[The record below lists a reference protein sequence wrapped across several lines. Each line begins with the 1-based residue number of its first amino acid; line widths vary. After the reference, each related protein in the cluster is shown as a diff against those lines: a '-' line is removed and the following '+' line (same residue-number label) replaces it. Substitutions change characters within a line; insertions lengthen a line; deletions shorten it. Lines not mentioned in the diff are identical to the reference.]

1 MKNRYIKFLGGALL
15 STTILSGCSDTFLE
29 DKKNYDNVNEGI
41 YNYYEGAN
49 ARVSDVY
56 SWCLPTTV
64 SGDTWNYPSNG
75 SADNQSKSTEEYSG
89 FGSFVNPDA
98 EMNVMNG
105 TIVPDYFH
113 NQSNNIQA
121 AVWGRIR
128 NINDVIRGINGG
140 SLSQE
145 KKDELLGQVY
155 FFRAWCYYQ
164 MVKWYG
170 GVPIVKE
177 VLEPLPEN
185 STSRSS
191 AKECI
196 EFMIEDLNT
205 AAEMLKASTADGGW
219 RSGND
224 WGRVTTGTALAL
236 KGRVLLLWCSP
247 LFNRTNDQQRWQK
260 AYEVMIDDLETIKH
274 CGYGLYQSGSN
285 INGSDFAA
293 MFTQA
298 GKNPEAVFLTLYNT
312 IQSGDTQKNNTWER
326 SIRPKNAT
334 GSGLAPSA
342 MLVDLFPMADG
353 KLPSTATTYTK
364 LERSETA
371 YEAEYPFMNRDP
383 RFYRTFAFPGVRWAY
398 DGDATKQEPNN
409 PSYNNG
415 KDYELWNYC
424 WYTNAEDRDNEQQ
437 SGYFADNLLG
447 NGKGMYVRKKSDDL
461 DVNVSPLY
469 SNWSASATLS
479 GFTYSAAPHIEMRFA
494 EVLLNLAEVAAG
506 ANKLT
511 EAAALLKQIRERAGY
526 VGDCGLGG
534 ITANQ
539 ATCMSAVLYERM
551 IELAYEGK
559 RFDDMRRWLL
569 FDGGTAFSEINGAP
583 QSWKL
588 TGWDGNTC
596 QWLGFKPFNGQ
607 RRENMEFR
615 VSNNVSTE
623 GIGGTTAASDP
634 LLGDYPRDEWP
645 DYGGVAIDLR
655 KELAPQ
661 TASLKEFYKEMLT
674 RKMKKGDSYDS
685 NQAPKYMHY
694 FAKYYFLG
702 LPQGALN
709 SDVNLQ
715 QTIGWE
721 DSNNGGSNGTFD
733 PLAN

>member
-1 MKNRYIKFLGGALL
+1 MNKNIRIFSLAMLGIVGL
-15 STTILSGCSDTFLE
+15 SACSDTFLE
-29 DKKNYDNVNEGI
+29 EKKNYDNVNAGI
-41 YNYYEGAN
+41 YDYYEGAN

-75 SADNQSKSTEEYSG
+75 SADNLAKSTEEYSG
-89 FGSFVNPDA
+89 FGSFVNPDD
-98 EMNVMNG
+98 EMNIMNG
-105 TIVPDYFH
+105 TTVPDYFH
-113 NQSNNIQA
+113 NQANNIQA

-140 SLSQE
+140 TLSQE
-145 KKDELLGQVY
+145 DKNQLLGQVY
-155 FFRAWCYYQ
+155 FFRAWCYLQ

-170 GVPIVKE
+170 GVPIVTE
-177 VLEPLPEN
+177 VIEPLAEN
-185 STSRSS
+185 STPRSS
-191 AKECI
+191 AKACI
-196 EFMIEDLNT
+196 DFIVKDLDT
-205 AAEMLKASTADGGW
+205 AAEMLSVSTSQGGW

-236 KGRVLLLWCSP
+236 KGRALLLWCSP
-247 LFNRTNDQQRWQK
+247 LFNRANDQSRWEK
-260 AYEVMIDDLETIKH
+260 AYEIMKDDLPKIQD
-274 CGYGLYQSGSN
+274 CGYDLYHSTTN

-293 MFTQA
+293 MFSQS
-298 GKNPEAVFLTLYNT
+298 GKNPEAVFVTLYNT

-326 SIRPKNAT
+326 SIRPKNTT

-342 MLVDLFPMADG
+342 MIVDLFPMADG

-371 YEAEYPFMNRDP
+371 YETEFPFMNRDP

-398 DGDATKQEPNN
+398 DGDPTMQEPNN

-415 KDYELWNYC
+415 RDFELWNYC

-461 DVNVSPLY
+461 DVNPSALY
-469 SNWSASATLS
+469 GNWSASATNS

-494 EVLLNLAEVAAG
+494 EVLLNFAEVAAG
-506 ANKLT
+506 ANKLDK
-511 EAAALLKQIRERAGY
+511 ALDCLKQIRQRAGY
-526 VGDCGLGG
+526 QGDCGLGG
-534 ITANQ
+534 ITADQ

-551 IELAYEGK
+551 IELAFEGK
-559 RFDDMRRWLL
+559 RFDDMRRWML
-569 FDGGTAFSEINGAP
+569 FDGGAAVSEINGAP
-583 QSWKL
+583 QSWQL
-588 TGWDGNTC
+588 TGWGGNTC
-596 QWLGFKPFNGQ
+596 QWLGFTKFNGQ

-615 VSNNVSTE
+615 VNNDEDYNE
-623 GIGGTTAASDP
+623 GIGGTTKSSDP
-634 LLGDYPRDEWP
+634 ILSNDEE
-645 DYGGVAIDLR
+645 DRGTAIDLR
-655 KELAPQ
+655 KDLEPQ
-661 TASLKEFYKEMLT
+661 TASLKKWYTSHLV
-674 RKMKKGDSYDS
+674 RKQKKGDSYDS
-685 NQAPKYMHY
+685 NQTPKYMHY

-709 SDVNLQ
+709 SDAGLA

-721 DSNNGGSNGTFD
+721 DSNNGGANGTFD
-733 PLAN
+733 PLAE